1 MIEFFEERA
10 CALIKEANGNGVR
23 LTIEAAP
30 LQPLAMGNIDYVI
43 DVRDDLA
50 TFRAGGRPTPRERWM
65 WWYDGDERCHIV
77 DSEGEAH
84 GEAIMDIESECAPG
98 ETREYFVGLG
108 VSPVEN
114 LAKSR
119 WLGSNLLEQIEEWAG
134 EDTGAEDAVLSFSK
148 EDAADLQR
156 LVVEFVRARAKVCY
170 WIADDKAA
178 TKHTHTVPHEVER
191 KKADDTEGGTP
202 D

>member
-10 CALIKEANGNGVR
+10 RALIKEAKENGVR
-23 LTIEAAP
+23 LTIEAVP

-43 DVRDDLA
+43 DVRNDLA
-50 TFRAGGRPTPRERWM
+50 TFRAGGRPAPREVWM
-65 WWYDGDERCHIV
+65 WWYEGDEHCSIA
-77 DSEGEAH
+77 DSESKAH
-84 GEAIMDIESECAPG
+84 GGAIADIEDECEPG
-98 ETREYFVGLG
+98 ETREYFVGLSR
-108 VSPVEN
+108 SPIQN
-114 LAKSR
+114 LSESK

-148 EDAADLQR
+148 EDATDLQR

-178 TKHTHTVPHEVER
+178 TKHTHAVPYEVER

>member
-10 CALIKEANGNGVR
+10 RALVKEAKEKGVR
-23 LTIEAAP
+23 LTIEATP
-30 LQPLAMGNIDYVI
+30 LQPLAMGNIDYTV

-50 TFRAGGRPTPRERWM
+50 TFRAGGRPAPREVWL
-65 WWYDGDERCHIV
+65 WWYEGDERCHIV
-77 DSEGEAH
+77 DSESEAH
-84 GEAIMDIESECAPG
+84 GEAVMDIERGCEPG
-98 ETREYFVGLG
+98 ETREYFVGLAR
-108 VSPVEN
+108 SPIQN
-114 LAKSR
+114 LSESK

-134 EDTGAEDAVLSFSK
+134 NDTGAEDAVLSFSK

-178 TKHTHTVPHEVER
+178 TKHTHTVPYEVDR
-191 KKADDTEGGTP
+191 KKPDDTEGGTT

>member
-10 CALIKEANGNGVR
+10 RALVKEAKESGIR

-30 LQPLAMGNIDYVI
+30 LQPLAMGNIDYTI

-50 TFRAGGRPTPRERWM
+50 TFRAGGRQAPREVWM
-65 WWYDGDERCHIV
+65 WWYDGDERCSIA
-77 DSEGEAH
+77 DSESEAH
-84 GEAIMDIESECAPG
+84 GEAIADIENEFEPG
-98 ETREYFVGLG
+98 DTREYFVGLAR
-108 VSPVEN
+108 SPIQN
-114 LAKSR
+114 LSESK

-134 EDTGAEDAVLSFSK
+134 DDTGAEDTVLSFSK

-178 TKHTHTVPHEVER
+178 TKHTHTVPYEVDR
-191 KKADDTEGGTP
+191 KKPDDTEGGTT

>member
-10 CALIKEANGNGVR
+10 RALVKEAKEKGVR

-30 LQPLAMGNIDYVI
+30 LQPLAMGNIDYTV

-50 TFRAGGRPTPRERWM
+50 TFRAGGRPAPREVWM
-65 WWYDGDERCHIV
+65 WWYEGDERCNIA
-77 DSEGEAH
+77 DSESEAH
-84 GEAIMDIESECAPG
+84 SEAIADIESEFKPG
-98 ETREYFVGLG
+98 DTREYFVGLAR
-108 VSPVEN
+108 SPIQN
-114 LAKSR
+114 LSESK

-134 EDTGAEDAVLSFSK
+134 DDTGAEDAVLSFSK

-191 KKADDTEGGTP
+191 KKADDTEGGTT